1 MDETIDLGA
10 LREGIRDML
19 AVECPRELVVRHAQ
33 QGDGIDRALWAKA
46 VKLGLT
52 LTTIPEENGGLG
64 LGLEAAAL
72 LHEEA
77 GRAAAPLPLLSCTL
91 AVECLIGST
100 SGAQR
105 DQWLPRIAEGAV
117 IAIAAPTAIAAT
129 AVSISQSGNTIVL
142 DGEVRDLLDGADAD
156 LALLTAKDAAGRTYR
171 VMIDIAADGVVPSR
185 ETLWDRSRSLSH
197 LALEKLALPADRA
210 WLTSE
215 ETETTLVNHAAV
227 ALAADS
233 LGGQEALL
241 ELTIEYLKT
250 RQQFGR
256 AIGSFQALKHR
267 VADHST
273 RLEGG
278 RWLYRSAVS
287 ALASGLDFG
296 PAEASSAKAHL
307 ASDYAEL
314 GRDATQ
320 LHGGI
325 GFTAE
330 YPCHVYMKRALLNEQ
345 LFGSSAYHVDR
356 AAATILAG
364 AA

>member
-1 MDETIDLGA
+1 MDETIDLEA

-19 AVECPRELVVRHAQ
+19 AVECPREFVVRHAQ
-33 QGDGIDRALWAKA
+33 HGDGIDRALWTKA
-46 VKLGLT
+46 VDLGLT

-64 LGLEAAAL
+64 LGVEAAAL
-72 LHEEA
+72 LHEEV
-77 GRAAAPLPLLSCTL
+77 GRAAAPLPLLSSTL
-91 AVECLIGST
+91 AVECIVGSA
-100 SGAQR
+100 SSAQR
-105 DQWLPRIAEGAV
+105 DSLLPRIAEGAV
-117 IAIAAPTAIAAT
+117 VAIAAPTAIAAT
-129 AVSISQSGNTIVL
+129 ALSITQSGNDIVL
-142 DGEVRDLLDGADAD
+142 AGEVRDLLDGADAD
-156 LALLTAKDAAGRTYR
+156 LLLLTAKDSAGRTHR
-171 VMIDIAADGVVPSR
+171 VLIDTATDGVVPSR
-185 ETLWDRSRSLSH
+185 ETLWDRSRSLSY
-197 LALEKLALPADRA
+197 LALEKLILPADRA
-210 WLTSE
+210 WLASE
-215 ETETTLVNHAAV
+215 ETEAVLVTHAAL

-241 ELTIEYLKT
+241 GLTIEYLKM

-296 PAEASSAKAHL
+296 PAEASAAKAHL

-345 LFGSSAYHVDR
+345 LFGSSTYHVDR
-356 AAATILAG
+356 AAAPILAG